1 MSKIAKYKLIDKNT
15 KIILPISICF
25 PLNPTIKKKSKK
37 LKACQFRKL
46 ELLRVDKCFI
56 LQNYDQY
63 MKNIGSL
70 DSMEEK
76 QSNSKKEYEQQNE
89 DQMIQQENDD
99 DSKQQEVIDFLQ
111 KSKTNFFK
119 NLIYAFQNHI
129 LYQCDEQQKQQYR
142 SHTQDDWT
150 FDRIKL
156 RVQQN
161 LQNCGRFGLKVRNI
175 FQNENL
181 SGVFLY
187 FLKNSNQFWLDHSK
201 IKDKESYKKQ
211 IEMILNAFEKKILI
225 QNICY
230 YKKFKKLASS

>member
-15 KIILPISICF
+15 KIIFPICISF
-25 PLNPTIKKKSKK
+25 PLKPTIKKKSKK
-37 LKACQFRKL
+37 SKTCQFRKL
-46 ELLRVDKCFI
+46 ELQNVDECFI
-56 LQNYDQY
+56 VTNYNQY
-63 MKNIGSL
+63 MRSL
-70 DSMEEK
+70 CDFGSMEEK
-76 QSNSKKEYEQQNE
+76 QENFQKEQEQQNE
-89 DQMIQQENDD
+89 DQMLQQENDE

-119 NLIYAFQNHI
+119 NIIYAFQNHI
-129 LYQCDEQQKQQYR
+129 LYQCDEQQKQQYQL
-142 SHTQDDWT
+142 HTQDDWK

-161 LQNCGRFGLKVRNI
+161 LQNCGRFGLKVKNL

-187 FLKNSNQFWLDHSK
+187 FLKNSNQFWLDNSK

-211 IEMILNAFEKKILI
+211 IEMILNAFEKNILI